1 MIIKREMS
9 IRDFEAW
16 SGACSTLTTIINE
29 DKVEEFD
36 YLIEEMYPD
45 GLTETELN
53 DLLWFDSDWIYE
65 ALGMSDEED
74 EEE

>member
-9 IRDFEAW
+9 IRDFKAW
-16 SGACSTLTTIINE
+16 SGACSTLKAIINA
-29 DKVEEFD
+29 DKVDELEFLLD
-36 YLIEEMYPD
+36 EIYPD

-53 DLLWFDSDWIYE
+53 DLLWFEGDWIYE
-65 ALGMSDEED
+65 ALEMSDEED

>member
-9 IRDFEAW
+9 LRDFDAW
-16 SGACSTLTTIINE
+16 SGACSTLKAIINA

-36 YLIEEMYPD
+36 YLIEEIFPD
-45 GLTETELN
+45 GLSETELN
-53 DLLWFDSDWIYE
+53 DLLWFDSDWVFE

>member
-1 MIIKREMS
+1 MIIKREIS
-9 IRDFEAW
+9 LRDFEAW
-16 SGACSTLTTIINE
+16 SGACSTLKAIINA

-36 YLIEEMYPD
+36 YLIEEIFPD
-45 GLTETELN
+45 GLSETELN
-53 DLLWFDSDWIYE
+53 DLLWFDSDWVFE

>member
-1 MIIKREMS
+1 MIIKREIS
-9 IRDFEAW
+9 IVDFKAW
-16 SGACSTLTTIINE
+16 SGACSTLKAIINA

-36 YLIEEMYPD
+36 YLIEEIFPD
-45 GLTETELN
+45 GLSETELH
-53 DLLWFDSDWIYE
+53 DLLWFDSDWVFE